1 MNIALI
7 LLKNNI
13 TKEHSFD
20 NDKQAV
26 DIICN
31 YYKVHPILKIRN
43 IITAKENTNDN
54 TIFAPVKS

>member
-20 NDKQAV
+20 ND
-26 DIICN
+26 IICN
-31 YYKVHPILKIRN
+31 YYKIHPILKIRN

-54 TIFAPVKS
+54 TIFSPVKS